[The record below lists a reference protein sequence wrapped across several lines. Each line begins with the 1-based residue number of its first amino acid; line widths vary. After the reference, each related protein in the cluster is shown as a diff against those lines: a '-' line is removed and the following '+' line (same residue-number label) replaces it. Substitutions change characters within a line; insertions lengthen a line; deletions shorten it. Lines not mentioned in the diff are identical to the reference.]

1 VLKEL
6 FAVIMDL
13 LTQQQYAQHI
23 IFDTDVILLSRI
35 VYYVL
40 VIIIKPP
47 LNNRHDT
54 LISNPYFIYIYN
66 LVYV

>member
-1 VLKEL
+1 MLKEL

-35 VYYVL
+35 VYTYLL

-47 LNNRHDT
+47 INNRYNT
-54 LISNPYFIYIYN
+54 LISNPYFRYIT

>member
-1 VLKEL
+1 MLKEL

-13 LTQQQYAQHI
+13 LTQQQYAQHNI
-23 IFDTDVILLSRI
+23 IFDTDVISLSRI

-47 LNNRHDT
+47 LNNGHDT
-54 LISNPYFIYIYN
+54 LISNPYLRYIYIYI
-66 LVYV
+66 